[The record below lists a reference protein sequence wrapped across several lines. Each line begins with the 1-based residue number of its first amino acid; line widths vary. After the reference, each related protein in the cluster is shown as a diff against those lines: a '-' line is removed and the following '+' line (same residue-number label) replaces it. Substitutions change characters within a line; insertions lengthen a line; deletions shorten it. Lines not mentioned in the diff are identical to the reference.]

1 MAVLHRL
8 LYEILQYLKWYDCS
22 IFLFP
27 EIEMSSVK
35 VHINQ
40 GPATL
45 RCKILDYDFYPGQIT
60 IYHKHENNKEHP
72 IYTLINETDTHSIG
86 FQNTKTNRVIT
97 HTSENYTLELALKF
111 NTVLCD
117 DTGMYI
123 CELISHGIKYSARG
137 YLHGFGKIICGQFM
151 RFYYLYHKLDGML

>member
-1 MAVLHRL
+1 
-8 LYEILQYLKWYDCS
+8 
-22 IFLFP
+22 
-27 EIEMSSVK
+27 MSSVK

-60 IYHKHENNKEHP
+60 IYHKHENHNEHP
-72 IYTLINETDTHSIG
+72 IYTLINETDTHSIA
-86 FQNTKTNRVIT
+86 FQNTKTNHVIT
-97 HTSENYTLELALKF
+97 HKAENYTLELALKF

-117 DTGMYI
+117 DTGVYK

-137 YLHGFGKIICGQFM
+137 YLHGFGKLIWGQIM
-151 RFYYLYHKLDGML
+151 RFCYLSHTVSHFSYAPLFDLLIFNLLIDILSV